1 MSAIPILGV
10 KMGLED
16 AKAYVDALN
25 KKVIQRWQERVT
37 NGPFMTKF
45 LEGNLS
51 PSAIRLFFKNW
62 GNFTVEINT
71 LIAASYHKHIGF
83 FKRHADLLGPL
94 GAKIA
99 DEFIHPKPPGHV
111 LVMLQTA
118 EALGLTRDE
127 ILREPMLPECR
138 AILDFKRGLLW
149 EGTVAEWWFSM
160 LTEEPIGHWA
170 AAWFK
175 TLTTKYGFT
184 KQQAVYFSTHEE
196 ADLKEKMAELEAFK
210 AAARL
215 MSDNLQKEMESR
227 NKELEEIEES
237 PFKKSFSEFL
247 KNYGHLSESVVD
259 LMFPRW
265 EEDPTP
271 IFKILRAH
279 LASDDKQ
286 KLGAEKFLSRD
297 EARAKV
303 NSYLKNRSKLFLF
316 KKWRFG
322 ALLKLATKYVSL
334 RENFRFHIP
343 HALFRMRLLFLRQGQ
358 ILKEHG
364 YLEEEN
370 EVFFLYPEEI
380 EKALTQDLS
389 QSDPRYQS
397 S

>member
-1 MSAIPILGV
+1 MSTMPILGV
-10 KMGLED
+10 KMGPED

-37 NGPFMTKF
+37 NGPFITKF

-83 FKRHADLLGPL
+83 FKRHPDLLGPL

-127 ILREPMLPECR
+127 ILREPMLPEAR

-196 ADLKEKMAELEAFK
+196 ADLKEHDDGVMGHGSFNRMVMQRILEDGYADTREGYNLEYCALASVDLYGVMHRAAAELA
-210 AAARL
+210 
-215 MSDNLQKEMESR
+215 
-227 NKELEEIEES
+227 
-237 PFKKSFSEFL
+237 
-247 KNYGHLSESVVD
+247 V
-259 LMFPRW
+259 
-265 EEDPTP
+265 
-271 IFKILRAH
+271 
-279 LASDDKQ
+279 
-286 KLGAEKFLSRD
+286 
-297 EARAKV
+297 
-303 NSYLKNRSKLFLF
+303 
-316 KKWRFG
+316 
-322 ALLKLATKYVSL
+322 
-334 RENFRFHIP
+334 
-343 HALFRMRLLFLRQGQ
+343 
-358 ILKEHG
+358 
-364 YLEEEN
+364 
-370 EVFFLYPEEI
+370 
-380 EKALTQDLS
+380 
-389 QSDPRYQS
+389 
-397 S
+397 